1 MSSNT
6 LDSCALLNSSGSV
19 VQNVSDVYYHDC
31 EENLPAV
38 EKTIDYDTLVATFLL
53 ELREIKKAL
62 GVACEFVAQRFVSL
76 LGTQNASDSKIFL
89 DILLSNGVGS
99 EHVENH
105 LNISGEKPLLKAFEQ
120 FQFQTTLNSYVSQ
133 QAFFVSPIEIN
144 AGFNEELQRNESFQ
158 YVPLFDNQRILLSKD
173 YILQHVL
180 DPIIRNDGVICSFR
194 DRTVFKDNPL
204 FSINKRALQINIYSD
219 EFTCS
224 NPLGNKT
231 SKYKVVAF
239 YFSLGNLPRK
249 KGLP

>member
-1 MSSNT
+1 MILDNILLDWSSNT

-38 EKTIDYDTLVATFLL
+38 EKTMTM
-53 ELREIKKAL
+53 REIKKAS

-76 LGTQNASDSKIFL
+76 LGAQNASDSKIFL

-105 LNISGEKPLLKAFEQ
+105 LNISGEKPLVKAFER

-133 QAFFVSPIEIN
+133 QEFFLSPIEIN
-144 AGFNEELQRNESFQ
+144 AGFN
-158 YVPLFDNQRILLSKD
+158 D
-173 YILQHVL
+173 HVHSEMGL
-180 DPIIRNDGVICSFR
+180 
-194 DRTVFKDNPL
+194 FKDNPL

-219 EFTCS
+219 EFTSS

-231 SKYKVVAF
+231 SKYKVMAF
-239 YFSLGNLPRK
+239 YFGLGNLPRK
-249 KGLP
+249 KSSSLTSIC